1 MKMIRIEKFN
11 QFNSEI
17 LISWID
23 TAETL
28 MQFAGPSFFFPLTKD
43 QLEKSLSDKNR
54 YAFQAIELNTQT
66 MIGYG
71 EIYLKKQSAHLGR
84 IIIGE
89 KKERGKGYG
98 QNIVKFLLDYA
109 FKNLNRSKVELNVFE
124 WNTVAINCYKKMG
137 FIFNPENNSIR
148 TVNGKT
154 WVALNMVLEIKDSYN
169 LAPFSFV

>member
-1 MKMIRIEKFN
+1 MIRIEKFD
-11 QFNSEI
+11 QCNSET

-28 MQFAGPSFFFPLTKD
+28 MQFAGPSFSFPLTKE
-43 QLEKSLSDKNR
+43 QLDKSLSDKNR
-54 YAFQAIELNTQT
+54 FAFQAMELNTQT

-89 KKERGKGYG
+89 EKLRGKGYG
-98 QNIVKFLLDYA
+98 QTIIKFLLDYA
-109 FKNLNRSKVELNVFE
+109 FKNLHQSKVELNVFE

-137 FIFNPENNSIR
+137 FVFNPENNSIR
-148 TVNGKT
+148 IVNRKT
-154 WVALNMVLEIKDSYN
+154 WVALNMVLEIENSYN
-169 LAPFSFV
+169 LSSVNII